1 MCGGDSCGGY
11 ETKSW
16 MGQASTALSAAVRLA
31 EKNDAALPM
40 PTPVPCMLGEVERP
54 NGYWVTRTCRVN
66 VSVAVSQSTR
76 LQIDLILA
84 PQNGMTGCW
93 SEACGKLAFA
103 WLLNTLTLQLPS
115 SPLPPCARASL
126 AAADVFRRCSPPRQ
140 CGSGPGSDRSMTTM
154 ATAYA
159 CAWHAHMHAHA
170 HGNHV
175 RDRELD
181 GAEPN
186 ISQSCVGKHG
196 VQLRWRV
203 YTDGGVCTLTATRP
217 RRHIYRLQHFSQNG
231 A

>member
-76 LQIDLILA
+76 LQIDLFLA

-126 AAADVFRRCSPPRQ
+126 AAADVFSASAVREWAWI
-140 CGSGPGSDRSMTTM
+140 GPFDDDHGNGICMRM
-154 ATAYA
+154 ACAYA
-159 CAWHAHMHAHA
+159 CACAWQP
-170 HGNHV
+170 
-175 RDRELD
+175 R
-181 GAEPN
+181 
-186 ISQSCVGKHG
+186 
-196 VQLRWRV
+196 
-203 YTDGGVCTLTATRP
+203 TRS
-217 RRHIYRLQHFSQNG
+217 R